1 MSARPVFPFTAIVGQ
16 ERMRLALVLNAV
28 APDLGGVLIRGER
41 GTAKST
47 AVRALAALLPEIE
60 ASNCAYRCD
69 PNGDALCDGCAGRLA
84 RGEALDVLR
93 RATPLVEL
101 PVGATDD
108 RVAGSIHLERAI
120 REGERVFEPGLLAAA
135 NRGVLYVDEVNLL
148 ADHIVDMLLDAAAM
162 GRNYVEREGISVSHP
177 ARFLLVGTMNPEE
190 GDLRPQLLDRFAL
203 AVEVTGPADAAE
215 RVEVVRRRIAFE
227 RDPQVFVEQWSE
239 SEQAER
245 ARIAVARER
254 LPNVHLDDATLDLIA
269 RICHAAGVEGVRA
282 DIAMHRAATAL
293 AAYEGRDTVSTEDV
307 RRAAELALPHRQR
320 RQLFDDPDDGRLPE
334 ILDDLAPLEPSEGD
348 TRSNEP
354 SDGPRDFDGGDDG
367 SEAIAQESPPLP
379 PSEAAAPAR
388 SAPIP
393 FAPRARATTLGRRAT
408 IDPGTASQGRPAGTV
423 QPATPPRSLGRIAL
437 AATLRAAAP
446 HQRIRRT
453 GAGEPAVIV
462 RPVDLV
468 ERMREMRA
476 GSLVLF
482 VVDASGSMGA
492 HERMRAVKGV
502 ALSLLLDA
510 YQQRDRVG
518 LITFRGASATL
529 VLPPTNSVE
538 QAARRLRN
546 LPTGGRTPLTA
557 ALRLAHEV
565 LAREHASRPG
575 GALSL
580 VLVSDG
586 RPNVAAAGGD
596 PRAEALDAASRL
608 RAAGARTLVVDTEAG
623 RIRTGFNAVLA
634 RALDGDLTHLDT
646 LVAETLEGSVRR
658 HIAS

>member
-1 MSARPVFPFTAIVGQ
+1 MIPRPVFPFTAIVGQ

-60 ASNCAYRCD
+60 ASDCAYRCD
-69 PNGDALCDGCAGRLA
+69 PNGYALCDACGTRLA
-84 RGEALDVLR
+84 RGEALEVVR
-93 RATPLVEL
+93 RPTPLVEL

-120 REGERVFEPGLLAAA
+120 REGERVFEPGLLAVA

-162 GRNYVEREGISVSHP
+162 GRNYVEREGISISHP
-177 ARFLLVGTMNPEE
+177 ARFLLAGTMNPEE

-227 RDPQVFVEQWSE
+227 RDQQAFVVQWSQ

-245 ARIAVARER
+245 ERIAAARER
-254 LPNVHLDDATLDLIA
+254 LPHVRLNDATLELIA

-293 AAYEGRDTVSTEDV
+293 AAYEGRDHVTTEDV
-307 RRAAELALPHRQR
+307 RRAAELALPHRQH
-320 RQLFDDPDDGRLPE
+320 RQPFDDPDGGRLPE
-334 ILDDLAPLEPSEGD
+334 ILDDLAPLEGEAP
-348 TRSNEP
+348 P
-354 SDGPRDFDGGDDG
+354 SDAPSNGPRELGPSADDG
-367 SEAIAQESPPLP
+367 DARELP
-379 PSEAAAPAR
+379 PAPPSDAEAPAGP
-388 SAPIP
+388 ALIP
-393 FAPRARATTLGRRAT
+393 FTPLARATAPGRRAT
-408 IDPGTASQGRPAGTV
+408 VDPGPAGQGRPAGTI
-423 QPATPPRSLGRIAL
+423 QPVTPPRSLGRISL

-446 HQRIRRT
+446 HQRARRT
-453 GAGEPAVIV
+453 GPDDPAVIV
-462 RPVDLV
+462 RPIDLV
-468 ERMREMRA
+468 ERKREVRA
-476 GSLVLF
+476 GGLVLF

-502 ALSLLLDA
+502 ALSLLLDS
-510 YQQRDRVG
+510 YQQRDRVA
-518 LITFRGASATL
+518 LITFRGTTATL
-529 VLPPTNSVE
+529 ALPPTGSVE
-538 QAARRLRN
+538 QAARRLRE

-557 ALRLAHEV
+557 ALRLAHDV
-565 LAREHASRPG
+565 FAREHAKRPG
-575 GALSL
+575 GALAL

-586 RPNVAAAGGD
+586 RPNVAPSGGD
-596 PRAEALDAASRL
+596 PRAEALAA
-608 RAAGARTLVVDTEAG
+608 AAGLSALGARTLVVDTEAG
-623 RIRTGFNAVLA
+623 RIRSGFNAVLA
-634 RALDGDLTHLDT
+634 RILQGDLTHLDT
-646 LVAETLEGSVRR
+646 LAAETLEGYVRR
-658 HIAS
+658 HIA

>member
-28 APDLGGVLIRGER
+28 GPDLGGVLIRGER

-47 AVRALAALLPEIE
+47 AVRALAALLPKIE
-60 ASNCAYRCD
+60 ASDCAYRCD
-69 PNGDALCDGCAGRLA
+69 PTGDALCDGCAERLA
-84 RGEALDVLR
+84 RGEALDVSL

-108 RVAGSIHLERAI
+108 RVGGSIHLERAI

-177 ARFLLVGTMNPEE
+177 ARFLLAGTMNPEE

-203 AVEVTGPADAAE
+203 AVEVAGPADAAA

-227 RDPQVFVEQWSE
+227 RDPQAFVAQWSE

-245 ARIAVARER
+245 ARIAAARER
-254 LPNVHLDDATLDLIA
+254 LPQVRLDDATLDLIA

-320 RQLFDDPDDGRLPE
+320 RQPFDDPDRGRLPE
-334 ILDDLAPLEPSEGD
+334 ILDDLAPLEPSEDDARPG
-348 TRSNEP
+348 EP
-354 SDGPRDFDGGDDG
+354 SDAPRDLDGGDDD
-367 SEAIAQESPPLP
+367 SEGDAQESPP
-379 PSEAAAPAR
+379 STSSAAAAPAR

-393 FAPRARATTLGRRAT
+393 FAPRAHATPGRRAT
-408 IDPGTASQGRPAGTV
+408 IDSGMATEGRPAGTV
-423 QPATPPRSLGRIAL
+423 QPSMPPRSLGRIAL

-446 HQRIRRT
+446 HQRARRT
-453 GAGEPAVIV
+453 SADEPAVIV

-468 ERMREMRA
+468 ERVREMRA

-502 ALSLLLDA
+502 ALSLLLDS

-518 LITFRGASATL
+518 LITFRGATATL
-529 VLPPTNSVE
+529 VLPPTSSVE
-538 QAARRLRN
+538 QAARRLRD
-546 LPTGGRTPLTA
+546 LPTGGRTPLSA

-565 LAREHASRPG
+565 FAREHASRPG

-586 RPNVAAAGGD
+586 RPNVAASGGD

-608 RAAGARTLVVDTEAG
+608 RAVGARALVVDTEAG
-623 RIRTGFNAVLA
+623 RIRAGFNAVLA

-646 LVAETLEGSVRR
+646 LVAETLEGPVRR

>member
-16 ERMRLALVLNAV
+16 KRMRLALVLNAV
-28 APDLGGVLIRGER
+28 APDLGGVLILGER

-60 ASNCAYRCD
+60 ASDCAYRCD
-69 PNGDALCDGCAGRLA
+69 PSGDALCDACAARLA
-84 RGEALDVLR
+84 RGEAFDVLR

-203 AVEVTGPADAAE
+203 AVEVTGPADVAE

-227 RDPQVFVEQWSE
+227 RDPQGFGAQWSE

-245 ARIAVARER
+245 ACIAAAREL
-254 LPNVHLDDATLDLIA
+254 LPHVHLDDAMLDLIA

-293 AAYEGRDTVSTEDV
+293 AAYEGRDHVTTEDV

-320 RQLFDDPDDGRLPE
+320 RQPFDDDGGRLPE
-334 ILDDLAPLEPSEGD
+334 ILDDLAPLEGEAPPSD
-348 TRSNEP
+348 AP
-354 SDGPRDFDGGDDG
+354 SDGPRNLDAPADDG
-367 SEAIAQESPPLP
+367 DAPDSAPTL
-379 PSEAAAPAR
+379 PSEAEAPAGP
-388 SAPIP
+388 APIP
-393 FAPRARATTLGRRAT
+393 FTPRARATAPGRRAT
-408 IDPGTASQGRPAGTV
+408 VDPGTADQGRPAGTV
-423 QPATPPRSLGRIAL
+423 YPETPPRTLGRIAL

-446 HQRIRRT
+446 HQRARRT
-453 GAGEPAVIV
+453 GSGDPAVIV
-462 RPVDLV
+462 RPIDLV
-468 ERMREMRA
+468 ERQREVRA

-502 ALSLLLDA
+502 VLSLLLDS
-510 YQQRDRVG
+510 YQQRDRVA
-518 LITFRGASATL
+518 LITFRGTTATL
-529 VLPPTNSVE
+529 ALPPTGSVE
-538 QAARRLRN
+538 QAARRLRA

-557 ALRLAHEV
+557 ALRLAHDV
-565 LAREHASRPG
+565 FVREHAARPG

-586 RPNVAAAGGD
+586 RPNVAASGGD
-596 PRAEALDAASRL
+596 ARAEALAA
-608 RAAGARTLVVDTEAG
+608 AAGLSALGARTLVVDTEAG
-623 RIRTGFNAVLA
+623 RIRTGFNATLA
-634 RALDGDLTHLDT
+634 RALDGDVTHLDT
-646 LVAETLEGSVRR
+646 LAAETLEGYVRR
-658 HIAS
+658 HIA